1 MWIQLLLFHSAW
13 RTSLIISY
21 RAGLPVTHSLSF
33 YLTGNVFTFCSFL
46 KDNFAAFLK
55 FLVDNLSFTALDM
68 SFHSLWPPWFLMRN
82 QLIFWGVLTYDT
94 LLFFLWFSRVSI
106 FGFQQFDDGVSEYE
120 FVLYFYFIKLLRC
133 IDSCFFIKFGKI
145 LTTISSNTLFVPF
158 PSLPFWDSFL
168 GLRLD
173 NINWFIFKLTDY
185 FSYLLKTLLSPSNKF

>member
-55 FLVDNLSFTALDM
+55 FLVDNLSFSALDM

-133 IDSCFFIKFGKI
+133 IDSCFLLNLEKFWQLFLQI
-145 LTTISSNTLFVPF
+145 LFLSLFPLLLSGTPIIF
-158 PSLPFWDSFL
+158 
-168 GLRLD
+168 LRLD

>member
-1 MWIQLLLFHSAW
+1 M
-13 RTSLIISY
+13 
-21 RAGLPVTHSLSF
+21 THSLSF